1 MKIAGF
7 QVKRRVFVSVGLIVF
22 VTAAT
27 YYWNRFQ
34 KEAVPPHPEK
44 IPEPFVKFDN
54 RHGEERDRFLE
65 EKADYFDPTP
75 LFLPTSRNFGQD
87 ALPAAVVRQPGQVFG
102 DFEPV
107 LNLVP
112 ETALQNFGEEAGKAT
127 VNLQDILVR
136 GNNAPFAGFGQVD
149 AILTL
154 LPERKGHIEIKALQ
168 TGRLSIS
175 ETLTGDGLPEEDF
188 RPAEFLVAVSPAGL
202 IGDPVMIAGSGTDE
216 VDAEIKEYLAKT
228 YWLGARLA
236 PGEYMVSIGP

>member
-1 MKIAGF
+1 VKIAGF
-7 QVKRRVFVSVGLIVF
+7 QVKRRVFVSVGLIAF

-34 KEAVPPHPEK
+34 KEAVPPQLEK
-44 IPEPFVKFDN
+44 APEPFVKFDN
-54 RHGEERDRFLE
+54 RRGEERDRFLE

-75 LFLPTSRNFGQD
+75 LFLPTARNYGQG
-87 ALPAAVVRQPGQVFG
+87 ALPATVVRQPGQVFG

-107 LNLVP
+107 LNMVP
-112 ETALQNFGEEAGKAT
+112 ETALQNFGEEGGRAT
-127 VNLQDILVR
+127 VNLQEILVR

-149 AILTL
+149 AVLSL

-168 TGRLSIS
+168 TGRLNIS
-175 ETLTGDGLPEEDF
+175 EALSGDGLPEEDF
-188 RPAEFLVAVSPAGL
+188 RPVEFLVAVSPAGL

-216 VDAEIKEYLAKT
+216 VDAGVKEYLTKT
-228 YWLGARLA
+228 YRLGARLA

>member
-1 MKIAGF
+1 M
-7 QVKRRVFVSVGLIVF
+7 L

-34 KEAVPPHPEK
+34 KEAVPPESEK
-44 IPEPFVKFDN
+44 TPEPFVTFDN

-75 LFLPTSRNFGQD
+75 LFLPTSRNYGQG

-112 ETALQNFGEEAGKAT
+112 ETALQNFGEDGGRAT
-127 VNLQDILVR
+127 VNLQEILVR

-154 LPERKGHIEIKALQ
+154 LPERKGHIEINALQ
-168 TGRLSIS
+168 TGQLNIS
-175 ETLTGDGLPEEDF
+175 ETLSGDRLPEEDF
-188 RPAEFLVAVSPAGL
+188 RPVEFLVAVSPAGL
-202 IGDPVMIAGSGTDE
+202 IGDPVTDCG
-216 VDAEIKEYLAKT
+216 IRR
-228 YWLGARLA
+228 GR
-236 PGEYMVSIGP
+236 S